1 MEYELRT
8 TEDIAIGQNLT
19 PPLRPLAAVL
29 RDSALTSYC
38 SACFSALPPHP
49 FPLVSPPNPHH
60 NSPTLLYCSPGC
72 SSADSPLHLSS
83 GEAHLLSLFLQSPP
97 STWIDSSDLRL
108 SLRLVSIFQKLPQK
122 SNLFHLEQN
131 DTDLERI
138 TGLMTNRERLVCGP
152 NQNNEG
158 ENCVNYDNLFERISE
173 GAMLVAK
180 ARRACLGEPI
190 NVHEPNHFLFE
201 EMVLCLVLTNAVE
214 VQDECGFNLGVAV
227 YGPAF
232 SWINHSCSPNA
243 CYRFL
248 VGPQE
253 NEQSSL
259 RIVPAVKNGG
269 SCALMVEGDLQYS
282 CLGDVEENGY
292 GPSVVVRSI
301 KDVRKG
307 EEVTI
312 AYTDLLQ
319 PKEMRRAELWSKY
332 RFTCSCK
339 RCNSVPPT
347 YVDNALQALSA
358 GNCSTIPE
366 PSDTMIERLMQSF
379 NDAIADY
386 LSFDDPIS
394 CCKKIENLLLYS
406 DSLQQNESKS
416 PQKLKLHPLHHLSLN
431 AYTTLASAY
440 KIRANDL
447 MALHYDVERQN
458 REAFNMYK
466 TSAAYSLLLAGGA
479 HHLYAFEPALIAT
492 AANFWINAGES
503 ILNFAR
509 NSLWDTFLNP
519 ESALLDFSSV
529 LTKNCNT
536 CNLAD
541 ILKPKSV
548 GPDQI
553 KEFEDTKGRLYSC
566 IADITPKVWCM
577 LAYKSSFL
585 KGIKNPV
592 DFSWLEVPENRTVL
606 ENSGLEGEECTNEH
620 VWMNLLL
627 LGVHCW
633 RFGALLSSIC
643 YGLSAKM
650 NSYHEALAIFK
661 ESA

>member
-1 MEYELRT
+1 MELRA

-19 PPLRPLAAVL
+19 SPLRPLAAVL

-38 SACFSALPPHP
+38 SACFSALPSHP
-49 FPLVSPPNPHH
+49 FPLHSPTNPHH
-60 NSPTLLYCSPGC
+60 DSPTPLYCSPGC

-83 GEAHLLSLFLQSPP
+83 GEAHLFSLFLRSPP

-122 SNLFHLEQN
+122 SNLFHLEEN
-131 DTDLERI
+131 DAVLERI
-138 TGLMTNRERLVCGP
+138 AGLMTNRERLVCGP
-152 NQNNEG
+152 NRNNEG
-158 ENCVNYDNLFERISE
+158 ENCVNYDNSSERIRE
-173 GAMLVAK
+173 GAMLLAK
-180 ARRACLGEPI
+180 ARKACLGESV
-190 NVHEPNHFLFE
+190 NVHEPKSFMFE
-201 EMVLCLVLTNAVE
+201 EMALCLVLTNAVE
-214 VQDECGFNLGVAV
+214 VQDESGYNLGVAV

-243 CYRFL
+243 CYRFS
-248 VGPQE
+248 VGPQDDE
-253 NEQSSL
+253 RSPL
-259 RIVPAVKNGG
+259 RTVPAVKNGG
-269 SCALMVEGDLQYS
+269 ACDLMVEGDLQYP

-292 GPSVVVRSI
+292 GPSVIVRSI

-319 PKEMRRAELWSKY
+319 PKDMRRAELWSKY
-332 RFTCSCK
+332 RFSCSCK

-366 PSDTMIERLMQSF
+366 PSDTRIERLMQSF
-379 NDAIADY
+379 NEAIADY

-394 CCKKIENLLLYS
+394 CCKKLENLLLYG
-406 DSLQQNESKS
+406 DSLQPNGSKS
-416 PQKLKLHPLHHLSLN
+416 PQKPKLNPLHHLSLN

-440 KIRANDL
+440 KVHANDL
-447 MALHYDVERQN
+447 MALHYDVERHN
-458 REAFNMYK
+458 RGAFNMYK

-492 AANFWINAGES
+492 ASNFWINAGES

-509 NSLWDTFLNP
+509 NSLWDTFLNS
-519 ESALLDFSSV
+519 ESAILDFSSV
-529 LTKNCNT
+529 LTKKCNT
-536 CNLAD
+536 CSLAD
-541 ILKPKSV
+541 ILEPKSV
-548 GPDQI
+548 GPDRN
-553 KEFEDTKGRLYSC
+553 KEFEDIKGRLYNC
-566 IADITPKVWCM
+566 IADITPKVWGT
-577 LAYKSSFL
+577 LAYKNSFL

-592 DFSWLEVPENRTVL
+592 NFSWLEVRENRTVL
-606 ENSGLEGEECTNEH
+606 ENLGSEAEECNNEH
-620 VWMNLLL
+620 VWMNLVL
-627 LGVHCW
+627 LGVHCL

-643 YGLSAKM
+643 YGLSAET
-650 NSYHEALAIFK
+650 NPYYETLAIFK